1 MEEVR
6 KNSPQPSAHVRH
18 SPEHSIIPLGRRPQ
32 VRDFL
37 LVFAGLVFEFVESE
51 VFDFLVAG
59 GVRLAFVGRGRD
71 SLCMEEEGY
80 WCNGTYVVA
89 GSVPADSYLLADF
102 HV

>member
-1 MEEVR
+1 
-6 KNSPQPSAHVRH
+6 
-18 SPEHSIIPLGRRPQ
+18 
-32 VRDFL
+32 
-37 LVFAGLVFEFVESE
+37 VFAGLVFEFVESE